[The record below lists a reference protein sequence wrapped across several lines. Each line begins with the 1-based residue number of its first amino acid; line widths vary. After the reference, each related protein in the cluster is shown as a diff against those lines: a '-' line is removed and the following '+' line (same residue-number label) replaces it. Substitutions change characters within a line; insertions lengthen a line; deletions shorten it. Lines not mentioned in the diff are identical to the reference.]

1 MHDTENFIPGLNPFC
16 VRIWRQVY
24 GAKDWNME
32 VEMSMKLVALFVWV
46 LSFKLVRLKGRKVK
60 NEELWPCLNGYV
72 TFENVKIYT
81 IFN

>member
-1 MHDTENFIPGLNPFC
+1 MHETENFIPELNPFC

-32 VEMSMKLVALFVWV
+32 VEMSMKLVALFVWI

-60 NEELWPCLNGYV
+60 NEELWPV
-72 TFENVKIYT
+72 
-81 IFN
+81 

>member
-1 MHDTENFIPGLNPFC
+1 
-16 VRIWRQVY
+16 
-24 GAKDWNME
+24 
-32 VEMSMKLVALFVWV
+32 MSMKLVALFVWI

-81 IFN
+81 IVN